1 MPQPASAPPTRPPGP
16 LSARDAAHFGS
27 GSATALSVRGLACR
41 RGDRLLFEGLDLEL
55 GSGEALWLTGPN
67 GAGKT
72 SLLRILAGL
81 LSPTA
86 GEITLGEGDLNE
98 RTLFLGLR
106 DALKPSLLV
115 GEALRLH
122 AAMLTGR
129 APFPA
134 EIDAALARFG
144 LARLA
149 TMPNGW
155 LSTGQRRRVA
165 LARHSLAGA
174 SRPLWLLDE
183 PANGLDS
190 HAEGLLA
197 GMVAEHRSRSGM
209 VIVASHQT
217 LGWPDMR
224 ELAMGGAS

>member
-1 MPQPASAPPTRPPGP
+1 M
-16 LSARDAAHFGS
+16 
-27 GSATALSVRGLACR
+27 VRGLACR
-41 RGDRLLFEGLDLEL
+41 RGERLLFEGLDLDL
-55 GSGEALWLTGPN
+55 APGEALWLTGPN

-81 LSPTA
+81 LSATS
-86 GEITLGEGDLNE
+86 GEIDIGDGDLGE

-115 GEALRLH
+115 GESVRLH
-122 AAMLTGR
+122 AAMLTGH
-129 APFPA
+129 APCPA
-134 EIDAALARFG
+134 DIDAALARFG

-197 GMVAEHRSRSGM
+197 GMVAEHRAAGGM
-209 VIVASHQT
+209 AIVASHQT
-217 LGWPDMR
+217 LGWPAMR
-224 ELAMGGAS
+224 ELAMGGAA

>member
-1 MPQPASAPPTRPPGP
+1 LPDVTSSSSLPPSAPSLAPV
-16 LSARDAAHFGS
+16 SAGKAGHQDSLRA
-27 GSATALSVRGLACR
+27 RGLGCR
-41 RGDRLLFEGLDLEL
+41 RGDRLLFEGLDIDL
-55 GSGEALWLTGPN
+55 GPGEALWLTGPN

-81 LSPTA
+81 LSVTS
-86 GEITLGEGDLNE
+86 GEITLGEGE
-98 RTLFLGLR
+98 PGEHTLFLGLR
-106 DALKPSLLV
+106 DALKPSLTV
-115 GEALRLH
+115 GEALLLH
-122 AAMLTGR
+122 TAMLTGH
-129 APFPA
+129 APSTA
-134 EIDAALARFG
+134 VVGAALARFG

-149 TMPNGW
+149 AMPNGW

-174 SRPLWLLDE
+174 YRPLWLLDE

-197 GMVAEHRSRSGM
+197 GMVAEHRAAGGM

-217 LGWPDMR
+217 LGWPAMR
-224 ELAMGGAS
+224 ELAMGGAA

>member
-1 MPQPASAPPTRPPGP
+1 MAK
-16 LSARDAAHFGS
+16 
-27 GSATALSVRGLACR
+27 GLACR
-41 RGDRLLFEGLDLEL
+41 RGERLLFEGLELDLRP
-55 GSGEALWLTGPN
+55 GEALWLTGPN

-81 LSPTA
+81 LSATA
-86 GEITLGEGDLNE
+86 GEIDIGEGELSE
-98 RTLFLGLR
+98 VTLFLGLR

-129 APFPA
+129 APSA
-134 EIDAALARFG
+134 ADIDSALARFG

-149 TMPNGW
+149 AMPNGW
-155 LSTGQRRRVA
+155 LSTGQRRRVS

-174 SRPLWLLDE
+174 SRPLWLMDE

-197 GMVAEHRSRSGM
+197 AMVAEHRARGGM

-217 LGWPDMR
+217 LGWPDMA
-224 ELAMGGAS
+224 ELPMGGQAMDKPA

>member
-1 MPQPASAPPTRPPGP
+1 
-16 LSARDAAHFGS
+16 
-27 GSATALSVRGLACR
+27 VRGLGCR
-41 RGDRLLFEGLDLEL
+41 RGDRLLFEGLGLVL
-55 GSGEALWLTGPN
+55 APGEALWLTGPN

-86 GEITLGEGDLNE
+86 GEISLGKGEPGKSELTEG
-98 RTLFLGLR
+98 TLFLGLR

-122 AAMLTGR
+122 AAMLTGH
-129 APFPA
+129 APSPA
-134 EIDAALARFG
+134 DLDAALARFG

-174 SRPLWLLDE
+174 FRPLWLLDE

-197 GMVAEHRSRSGM
+197 GMVAEHRSRGGM
-209 VIVASHQT
+209 VIVASHQR

>member
-1 MPQPASAPPTRPPGP
+1 
-16 LSARDAAHFGS
+16 
-27 GSATALSVRGLACR
+27 VRGLGCR
-41 RGDRLLFEGLDLEL
+41 RGERLLFERLDLDL
-55 GSGEALWLTGPN
+55 GPGEALWLTGPN

-72 SLLRILAGL
+72 SLLRNLAGL

-86 GEITLGEGDLNE
+86 GQMSLGEGELTAG
-98 RTLFLGLR
+98 TLFLGLR

-122 AAMLTGR
+122 AAMLTGH
-129 APFPA
+129 APSPA
-134 EIDAALARFG
+134 DIDAALARFG

-197 GMVAEHRSRSGM
+197 AMVAEHRSFGGM
-209 VIVASHQT
+209 VIVASHQR

-224 ELAMGGAS
+224 ELAMGGVS

>member
-1 MPQPASAPPTRPPGP
+1 
-16 LSARDAAHFGS
+16 
-27 GSATALSVRGLACR
+27 VRGLACR
-41 RGDRLLFEGLDLEL
+41 RGERLLFEGLDIDLAP
-55 GSGEALWLTGPN
+55 GGALWLTGPN

-81 LSPTA
+81 LSATSGAIDIGGNGPGA
-86 GEITLGEGDLNE
+86 GDLTE

-122 AAMLTGR
+122 SAMLTGD
-129 APFPA
+129 APSPA
-134 EIDAALARFG
+134 DIDSALARFG

-149 TMPNGW
+149 LMPNGW

-183 PANGLDS
+183 PANGLDA
-190 HAEGLLA
+190 HAEALLA
-197 GMVAEHRSRSGM
+197 AMVAQHRAAGGM
-209 VIVASHQT
+209 VIVASHQS

-224 ELAMGGAS
+224 ELAMGGGAMETNP